1 MVKAKE
7 VHPCAPPMTALCFA
21 ACLHAITA
29 PEQPVW
35 YDDCFFHASHLPPE
49 AAVGSF

>member
-1 MVKAKE
+1 
-7 VHPCAPPMTALCFA
+7 MTAPSKSEDLRVVLCCA

-29 PEQPVW
+29 PEEPVR
-35 YDDCFFHASHLPPE
+35 YDDCFFHASHLPSE